1 MRTIGEKNWL
11 LMDNLIKPSAVSN
24 VRNPLAARMIDVINY
39 FDCRQS
45 VKNLL
50 NYEERHIIKRCYYCK
65 KCKKCERFYAI
76 KTEFEKRGFW
86 TFNKN
91 IRHWDVR
98 DPKYNERNR
107 KFEIIPIR
115 DPLFR
120 I

>member
-1 MRTIGEKNWL
+1 M
-11 LMDNLIKPSAVSN
+11 V
-24 VRNPLAARMIDVINY
+24 ARMMDVINY
-39 FDCRQS
+39 FDCQQS
-45 VKNLL
+45 VENLL
-50 NYEERHIIKRCYYCK
+50 KYKERHIIKRCYYCK

-86 TFNKN
+86 TFNEN

-107 KFEIIPIR
+107 KFEIIQIR